1 MGDGWGGSPQTSQ
14 TQHKLRSHYASSRR
28 INNLLSHRFNH
39 SVAVVNDGERRAIPL
54 YRNVR
59 HVTGTVLVVGVVDE
73 LFTTHDDLF
82 DNIVM
87 EVDTLT
93 ANKKTGLTMMKMA
106 LSTVSTVSTVP
117 FAGPQSLK

>member
-1 MGDGWGGSPQTSQ
+1 MREAGVA
-14 TQHKLRSHYASSRR
+14 LRLASSCAVTLVTSTTCSASSSSPLQSQRR
-28 INNLLSHRFNH
+28 
-39 SVAVVNDGERRAIPL
+39 AVVIDGERRAIPL